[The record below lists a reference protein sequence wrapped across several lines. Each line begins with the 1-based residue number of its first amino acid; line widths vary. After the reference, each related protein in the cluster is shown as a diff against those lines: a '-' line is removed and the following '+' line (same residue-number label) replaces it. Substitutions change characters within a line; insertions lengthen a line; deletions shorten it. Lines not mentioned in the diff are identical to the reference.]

1 MTMSVARI
9 SFFMAAMAASG
20 VMAQAQTSDPHHP
33 ANSANGMSPPSTM
46 PMPMTDA
53 GAKGGMTHKIHRM
66 TSESSGMGMGMSA
79 EHVES
84 RIAHMKIEL
93 KLTSSQM
100 PQWAAFAD
108 TLRADASAMKSMHDT
123 MMKGGMPMT
132 TPERMAAHRKMMTER
147 MAMMDRSDASTSAL
161 YAVLSDDQRK
171 VFDKLMSGRMGMM

>member
-9 SFFMAAMAASG
+9 SLFMAAMAASG

-33 ANSANGMSPPSTM
+33 ANPANGMAPPSTM

-53 GAKGGMTHKIHRM
+53 GAKGGMTHKMHRM
-66 TSESSGMGMGMSA
+66 TSESSGMGMSA

-84 RIAHMKIEL
+84 RIDHMKSAL

-108 TLRADASAMKSMHDT
+108 TLRADAAAMTSMHDT

-171 VFDKLMSGRMGMM
+171 VFDKLMAGEMGMM